1 MDSLGGNRVVQNLM
15 SEHPVIA
22 LIRAQMADL
31 SRPFVLLADF
41 EAQPGRGEDVAA
53 AIVASQV
60 VARTRAEPGC
70 IAYDLCRDADV
81 PDRFVAYENWR
92 DCESLRN
99 HLTTPHFAALGAAL
113 GGLLAAAPVIRVLA
127 SLSGPTSAAPD
138 AAVDSPNAAGH

>member
-1 MDSLGGNRVVQNLM
+1 MDSFGGNRVVENPM
-15 SEHPVIA
+15 SEHPVVA
-22 LIRAQMADL
+22 LIRAKMTDL
-31 SRPFVLLADF
+31 SRPFVLLAEL

-60 VARTRAEPGC
+60 VGRTRAEPGC
-70 IAYDLCRDADV
+70 IAYDLCRDADF

-99 HLTTPHFAALGAAL
+99 HLATPHFAAVGAAL

-127 SLSGPTSAAPD
+127 SLGSPTSAAPD
-138 AAVDSPNAAGH
+138 AAVHSPKAAGH